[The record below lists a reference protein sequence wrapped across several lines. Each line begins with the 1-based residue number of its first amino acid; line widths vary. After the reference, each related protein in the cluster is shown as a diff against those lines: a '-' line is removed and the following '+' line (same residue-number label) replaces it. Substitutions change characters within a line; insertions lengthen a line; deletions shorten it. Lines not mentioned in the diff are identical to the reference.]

1 MLQQK
6 YSQANRHFIWSDEFC
21 KLAETYSERIRA
33 DPANKY
39 VHIRDIVSEL
49 KAYKAKPM
57 KHVITSAHGIGLN
70 NDYSSDSGSSL
81 PTKRAK
87 VELEDVK
94 QELSGIKQE
103 FTPSRVC
110 GESSLPALLRSS
122 STLCKFVPLSAM
134 SSSMESADVEVG
146 ECRLIDVVPDDMD
159 SRSSFDDFGSS
170 QPVTTVD
177 IDEAANNK
185 VEPALNSGNNSA
197 VSCSRELLEPM
208 KSSEELSA
216 DEVNELSSQTV
227 SDGSEPT
234 AHCSKQ
240 HDEHTSDGSEVKS
253 KLPSARHI
261 SYLETLLSV

>member
-1 MLQQK
+1 M
-6 YSQANRHFIWSDEFC
+6 
-21 KLAETYSERIRA
+21 
-33 DPANKY
+33 
-39 VHIRDIVSEL
+39 SEL

-103 FTPSRVC
+103 FPPSRVC